1 MLMTVYLCF
10 FGGAGEVP
18 SQLGS
23 NFDNMRRNQHSA
35 TSVPA
40 PAPAQPP
47 IDLSVV
53 LVTGGYDHEIR
64 FWEAWSGI
72 CSRTIARTGESGVR
86 TQSILSRMLYLLSF
100 SK

>member
-1 MLMTVYLCF
+1 MV
-10 FGGAGEVP
+10 EVGVRRVII
-18 SQLGS
+18 SFIF
-23 NFDNMRRNQHSA
+23 NFRPDLKNMRRTQHSA
-35 TSVPA
+35 SQVAQPQQ
-40 PAPAQPP
+40 AQPP

-86 TQSILSRMLYLLSF
+86 LSF
-100 SK
+100 PLSALIFKFAL

>member
-1 MLMTVYLCF
+1 MTGYVDFLGDGGWVQRSKVNLGPYLHR
-10 FGGAGEVP
+10 
-18 SQLGS
+18 
-23 NFDNMRRNQHSA
+23 MRRNQHSA
-35 TSVPA
+35 TTVPA
-40 PAPAQPP
+40 PAPVQPP

-86 TQSILSRMLYLLSF
+86 T
-100 SK
+100 

>member
-1 MLMTVYLCF
+1 
-10 FGGAGEVP
+10 
-18 SQLGS
+18 
-23 NFDNMRRNQHSA
+23 MRRNQYSA
-35 TSVPA
+35 SQVAQPQQ
-40 PAPAQPP
+40 AQPP

-86 TQSILSRMLYLLSF
+86 LLSPLFTLILKF
-100 SK
+100 SV